1 MTSSL
6 LERLRAAVGDDHVL
20 VEEDL
25 TRSYATDWTG
35 RWSGRPVAVVRPAD
49 TSQVAAVVTACADV
63 AVPLV
68 PQGGNTGLV
77 GAGVP
82 AEGEVVLSLARLD
95 RVLHVDAPGRTL
107 LAQAGVALA
116 RAQAA
121 ARAAGLDVGIDFAAR
136 DSATLGGIAATNAG
150 GERVMRHGTTRAQ
163 VLGLEA
169 VLADG
174 SVVRRLS
181 GLPKDN
187 SGYDLTQLL
196 VGSEG
201 TLGVITAVLLRLA
214 PATSRRTTALL
225 ALPGL
230 DRAAEALA
238 DLRAG
243 LTGLD
248 AAEFFLRDGLALV
261 LDRSHTADPF
271 ERSWAAYLLVD
282 VAEADPED
290 VAPVLAAVLDRIGGD
305 AVLAQTPTDRRRLW
319 ELREGHTEAVN
330 AAGVPVKL
338 DVAVPV
344 AALAGFV
351 EGLPQLVAAV
361 APSARVVVFG
371 HLAEGNVHLNL
382 LDAVAADA
390 DGAVTDA
397 VLRRVAELGGSI
409 SAEHGIG
416 RSKRRWLPLTRG
428 PADLAAMRAVKAA
441 LDPAGIL
448 SPGRVLP

>member
-1 MTSSL
+1 
-6 LERLRAAVGDDHVL
+6 
-20 VEEDL
+20 
-25 TRSYATDWTG
+25 
-35 RWSGRPVAVVRPAD
+35 
-49 TSQVAAVVTACADV
+49 
-63 AVPLV
+63 
-68 PQGGNTGLV
+68 
-77 GAGVP
+77 
-82 AEGEVVLSLARLD
+82 
-95 RVLHVDAPGRTL
+95 
-107 LAQAGVALA
+107 
-116 RAQAA
+116 
-121 ARAAGLDVGIDFAAR
+121 
-136 DSATLGGIAATNAG
+136 
-150 GERVMRHGTTRAQ
+150 

-187 SGYDLTQLL
+187 SGYDLTQLM

-201 TLGVITAVLLRLA
+201 TLGVITAVLLRLVPTA
-214 PATSRRTTALL
+214 SRRTTALL
-225 ALPGL
+225 GVPGL
-230 DRAAEALA
+230 APAVQALSALRA
-238 DLRAG
+238 DLP
-243 LTGLD
+243 GLD
-248 AAEFFLRDGLALV
+248 AAEFFLRDGLGLV
-261 LDRSHTADPF
+261 QARSRAADPLD
-271 ERSWAAYLLVD
+271 RSWAAYLLVD

-371 HLAEGNVHLNL
+371 HLAEGNVHVNL
-382 LDAVAADA
+382 LGAVEADM

-441 LDPAGIL
+441 LDPAEIL